1 MKDLI
6 PDISPVTTRP
16 SDTEAIANV
25 ILLVGGS
32 VIKRRLFEM
41 HLQTLGCKDVGIVHL
56 TPPSLVKMREQ
67 SCASSWDPRESLA
80 EVSGHFRLIAVVPL
94 IDSMVPFCDLMCQK
108 LGIRG
113 NDPSTSLMRVD
124 KERMQ
129 RACSTAGVPHTR
141 SHRIS
146 SLHEAICVWRDE
158 FSSAEVVVKPVRSGG
173 CDGVAVCTSIATL
186 SDHVNRQLN
195 ALNLERTRNSELV
208 MQEYLRVECEYVVNT
223 VSINGVHFVCDVWR
237 SSPKRSDEMFLYDTQ
252 ELVTDLTTISHVIDY
267 AKSVL
272 NAVQVREGACHTE
285 IGQCSDESGRMRL
298 SLIEVNP
305 RLAGEIR
312 TTNEIPGWCHF
323 DQIYWLLVSIL
334 CPQRL
339 VEAPLNSVTPNVIV
353 VFLKNTLAGS
363 CYLQETGIALI
374 RELPSF
380 FRFGRGLAWAND
392 RSLIKMHRVG
402 RTVDLVSSPGAVILV
417 GTSAREDA
425 LKIRSIEKNS
435 LYMHNS

>member
-6 PDISPVTTRP
+6 PDINPATTGP
-16 SDTEAIANV
+16 SDASDFTSV
-25 ILLVGGS
+25 IILVGGS

-41 HLQTLGCKDVGIVHL
+41 HLQALDYKDVGIVHL
-56 TPPSLVKMREQ
+56 TPPNLAKMREQ
-67 SCASSWDPRESLA
+67 SCASSWDPRDSL
-80 EVSGHFRLIAVVPL
+80 SDFYDHFKLIAIVPL
-94 IDSMVPFCDLMCQK
+94 IDAMAPFCDLMCQK

-113 NDPSTSLMRVD
+113 NDPSTSLLRVD
-124 KERMQ
+124 KECMQ
-129 RACSTAGVPHTR
+129 QACSAAGVPFTISR
-141 SHRIS
+141 RIE

-158 FSSAEVVVKPVRSGG
+158 FFSADVVVKPVRSGG
-173 CDGVAVCTSIATL
+173 CDGVAVCNSIANL

-223 VSINGVHFVCDVWR
+223 VSINGFHFVCDVWR
-237 SSPKRSDEMFLYDTQ
+237 SSPKRSGELFLYDTQ
-252 ELVTDLTTISHVIDY
+252 ELVTNLTSISHVIDY

-285 IGQCSDESGRMRL
+285 IGQCRDELDQIRL

-312 TTNEIPGWCHF
+312 TTNEIAGWHHF

-334 CPQRL
+334 CPHRL
-339 VEAPLNSVTPNVIV
+339 VAAPLNSVTPNVIV
-353 VFLKNTLAGS
+353 VFLKNSLAGP
-363 CYLQETGIALI
+363 CYLLETGIALI

-392 RSLIKMHRVG
+392 RSLIKKHRVG

-417 GTSAREDA
+417 GASAREDA